1 MAVVEQRVTVT
12 HEKGLHARPASEF
25 VQMASNFDAEI
36 QVRTED
42 GREGDA
48 KSSLSVMS
56 LGVEGVDETLI
67 RSDEPDCEMNC
78 DNHQYQISSV
88 QSSIS
93 SNILSASPSRTAVA
107 NASS

>member
-56 LGVEGVDETLI
+56 LGVEGGDEILI
-67 RSDEPDCEMNC
+67 RSDGPDGEEAV
-78 DNHQYQISSV
+78 SSLV
-88 QSSIS
+88 ELIEDDFEL
-93 SNILSASPSRTAVA
+93 NVE
-107 NASS
+107 